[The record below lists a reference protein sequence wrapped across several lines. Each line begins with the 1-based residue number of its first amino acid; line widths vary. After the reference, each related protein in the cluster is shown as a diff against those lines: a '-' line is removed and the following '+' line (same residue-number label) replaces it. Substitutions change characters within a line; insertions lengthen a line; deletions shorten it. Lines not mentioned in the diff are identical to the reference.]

1 MTMCTFHRL
10 TRLPPTLA
18 AACLILCGQC
28 SRVEG
33 ADQAAS
39 GADHATGPAAEPVS
53 GEQAMLR
60 KWIDA
65 LAVAESGNRP
75 WIVHQDRDGG
85 SNYGCLQFRERTFRV
100 FVKKFNLAPNA
111 EPDEVMNL
119 IYDCGFQKRL
129 AARMIRKNCEN
140 WKHWRKT
147 VERIGLPPGAVCASD
162 PEAADPA
169 AADQP
174 RHLLK

>member
-1 MTMCTFHRL
+1 MF
-10 TRLPPTLA
+10 
-18 AACLILCGQC
+18 CGQC
-28 SRVEG
+28 SQAEG
-33 ADQAAS
+33 AGQAAS
-39 GADHATGPAAEPVS
+39 GTDLATGPTAEPGS
-53 GEQAMLR
+53 GAGGEPAMLR

-111 EPDEVMNL
+111 QPDEVMNL

-147 VERIGLPPGAVCASD
+147 VERIGLPPGATCASGPVASGSGGSGSTRALFEVD
-162 PEAADPA
+162 KRIPVAT
-169 AADQP
+169 
-174 RHLLK
+174 R

>member
-129 AARMIRKNCEN
+129 ARTN
-140 WKHWRKT
+140 WVAAGSRL
-147 VERIGLPPGAVCASD
+147 RIGPGGSGSGRSGST
-162 PEAADPA
+162 PA
-169 AADQP
+169 LTEVDKRIPVAT
-174 RHLLK
+174 R